1 MPIEIKFNEKEIR
14 NLSVK
19 VAQEYTPFFKKQNK
33 KTKKAKTKTKKQV
46 ETNYSYF

>member
-1 MPIEIKFNEKEIR
+1 MKKKSEIYQLRLLR
-14 NLSVK
+14 N
-19 VAQEYTPFFKKQNK
+19 TRPFSKNRTK